1 MSAVNAADAMAAE
14 PPGLKPRHLRRPH
27 WPPLNRGLLIAAA
40 GFLTAATTLA
50 TLVHLGAIHGLDR
63 RVLIGLQSR
72 ASGAQ
77 DVALS
82 IFAYLGSVEVTL
94 LVALVLILPLF
105 KGLRL
110 LSGLP
115 ALVVLIASG
124 VEALGK
130 TLVRQPVPDAAY
142 QRFPGFLPTLGQ
154 FKAGSYSFPS
164 GHVLR
169 ATIVFGLILY
179 LAERWRLFGRD
190 AERLSP
196 ILLLVPL
203 LMAYTVL
210 YLGWHWFSDAAGGLL
225 LGLGMLLPVIALL
238 ERNRLV
244 VPDGPPRS
252 GGAAAQDR
260 YPG

>member
-1 MSAVNAADAMAAE
+1 MSAVNAADADATAAE
-14 PPGLKPRHLRRPH
+14 PPLKPRHLRRPH

-40 GFLTAATTLA
+40 VFFATAAVTA
-50 TLVHLGAIHGLDR
+50 VLVQIGALHGFDR
-63 RVLIGLQSR
+63 RLLLGLQAR

-77 DVALS
+77 DVGLA
-82 IFAYLGSVEVTL
+82 IFAYLGSVELTML
-94 LVALVLILPLF
+94 IALVLILPLF

-115 ALVVLIASG
+115 ALVVLLASG

-130 TLVRQPVPDAAY
+130 TLIRQPVPDAAY

-179 LAERWRLFGRD
+179 LADRWQLFGRD
-190 AERLSP
+190 AQRLSP
-196 ILLLVPL
+196 ILVLVPL

-225 LGLGMLLPVIALL
+225 LGIALLLPLIALL

-244 VPDGPPRS
+244 VPAGPA
-252 GGAAAQDR
+252 GTGTGDR
-260 YPG
+260 